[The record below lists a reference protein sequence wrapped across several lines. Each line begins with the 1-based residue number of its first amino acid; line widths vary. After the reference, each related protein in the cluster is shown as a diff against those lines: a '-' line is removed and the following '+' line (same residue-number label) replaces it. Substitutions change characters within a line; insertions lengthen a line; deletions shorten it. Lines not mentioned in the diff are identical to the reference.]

1 MKDNIDYFEQYE
13 ILEKEYPAIY
23 NIVMEQDELESY
35 EDTER
40 LLYKLNSMGWTFNY
54 GLDNSPFNL
63 RPFVFQWGLAIRAR
77 YVEICLFW
85 KKLI

>member
-35 EDTER
+35 DDTER
-40 LLYKLNSMGWTFNY
+40 LLNKLNSIGWTFDY

-63 RPFVFQWGLAIRAR
+63 RPFTEEERIVFLDSLNEAFA
-77 YVEICLFW
+77 EE
-85 KKLI
+85 